1 MYNHE
6 HQKVMST
13 PAVAQLLST
22 MLYYKRFFPYYVSNI
37 LAGLDS
43 EGKGAVYHYDPVGHY
58 ERNHY
63 YAGGSS
69 SALLQPFLDNQV
81 GVHLNNFVRHSH
93 QLQHVF
99 KFLFFCCV
107 QVGLKNMF
115 NATKEPITR
124 ERAVAIIKD
133 AFISAAEREIHTGD
147 AVMINIIDKNG
158 VKEERFSLRKD

>member
-6 HQKVMST
+6 HQKEMNT

-58 ERNHY
+58 ERNKY

-69 SALLQPFLDNQV
+69 VALLQPFLDNQV
-81 GVHLNNFVRHSH
+81 HS
-93 QLQHVF
+93 
-99 KFLFFCCV
+99 
-107 QVGLKNMF
+107 
-115 NATKEPITR
+115 
-124 ERAVAIIKD
+124 
-133 AFISAAEREIHTGD
+133 
-147 AVMINIIDKNG
+147 
-158 VKEERFSLRKD
+158 